1 MKANP
6 VRRCK
11 ILFPIVLL
19 MGDVFGYIRYGAI
32 EAGVINPYGIV
43 IGYRVLFALSAISIL
58 PLALFYKRTANIL
71 FLLIKLVFL
80 LFLITL
86 TNNDIVITLVMS
98 AAFLFAAG
106 FYLRLPYNLIFSIF
120 SGAAVLLFQ
129 RSIRF
134 DKGVT
139 PTVSPDE
146 LIMLGFLFMIILLFN
161 YIIAMVIQSLEMQ
174 NEKIEAQ
181 NETIIRLIE
190 TNVGA
195 QRFALTKK
203 GEYEDAERLRI
214 TRDIHDTIGYVM
226 TNNIMLLRAC
236 GYYVPRRLKKAQS
249 FLASALENAES
260 GLDETRRILKR
271 LHDIDTGASGAA
283 EIIKIVTLFAEST
296 GMDVKCSFGNTMGT
310 WNKELNHAFYRIIQ
324 EGMVNSVKHGKAT
337 EISIGFWQTRDEI
350 TLAISDNGGT
360 KEDEESKRGIGLRG
374 MEERLSPFGG
384 SLDARSYPHGFSLHI
399 AVPLASAASG
409 VNRENN

>member
-1 MKANP
+1 
-6 VRRCK
+6 
-11 ILFPIVLL
+11 

-409 VNRENN
+409 VNREND